1 LKDPQKYQER
11 EDVTPMSTNTG
22 HLKNGIAK
30 SGILTNTF
38 LLIDPICVDSVVDT
52 GLQAETEFYENMR
65 VLAFEADFPVPGRE

>member
-11 EDVTPMSTNTG
+11 EDITPTDTNTG